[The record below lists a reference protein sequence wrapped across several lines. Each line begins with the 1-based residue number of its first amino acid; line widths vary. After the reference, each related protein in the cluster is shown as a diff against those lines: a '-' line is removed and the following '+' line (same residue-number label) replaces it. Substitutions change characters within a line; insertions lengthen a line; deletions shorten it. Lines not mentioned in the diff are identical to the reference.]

1 MNVLGDKHDRVVRE
15 KLGSEMY
22 DRLDKKR
29 EITYLSF
36 FSDSSQLLVQK
47 HDSEATEGEA
57 PPAQRGFSELVFTKE
72 PTVAISA

>member
-1 MNVLGDKHDRVVRE
+1 MSVLGDKYDRVVRE
-15 KLGSEMY
+15 KLGSEMH
-22 DRLDKKR
+22 DRLDKKK
-29 EITYLSF
+29 EITHLSF

-57 PPAQRGFSELVFTKE
+57 PPAQRGLSQLVFTKK